1 MSSKFVGS
9 ELLGAGLSGGE
20 QAAAAKPMLWRMV
33 AAASDPRRSSHSDA
47 EREAARK
54 LDQTR
59 REAYAEGLA
68 AGRQQAE
75 EQFRPAVQ
83 GLAETL
89 SMLARLRENIREE
102 TMQDL
107 VHLATS
113 IAARVIHR
121 EVVVDPDALAGLIQ
135 AAFSKLQSREIN
147 RVRMH
152 PTLEALVRKLLEQAG
167 APKNLVLM
175 PDASLKPAEIF
186 FETSQG
192 ILDASVDTQL
202 REIERGL
209 IDKLER

>member
-1 MSSKFVGS
+1 MSASIP
-9 ELLGAGLSGGE
+9 AGGE
-20 QAAAAKPMLWRMV
+20 QASSATPVLWRTV
-33 AAASDPRRSSHSDA
+33 SSAADSRRNSHADA

-54 LDQTR
+54 LDQAR

-68 AGRQQAE
+68 AGRQQSE
-75 EQFRPAVQ
+75 EQFRPAAQ
-83 GLAETL
+83 GLADTL
-89 SMLARLRENIREE
+89 AALARLRESIREE
-102 TMQDL
+102 TIQDL
-107 VHLATS
+107 VRLAIS

-121 EVVVDPDALAGLIQ
+121 EVAVDPDALGGLIQ
-135 AAFSKLQSREIN
+135 AAFTKLQSREIN

-167 APKNLVLM
+167 APKNLVLT
-175 PDASLKPAEIF
+175 PDPNLKPAEVF

-192 ILDASVDTQL
+192 ILDASVETQL

>member
-1 MSSKFVGS
+1 MSSNN
-9 ELLGAGLSGGE
+9 LGGE
-20 QAAAAKPMLWRMV
+20 ILAGDHPHAATPMLWRMV
-33 AAASDPRRSSHSDA
+33 ASVSDFRRNSHQDA
-47 EREAARK
+47 EREASRI
-54 LDQTR
+54 LDQAR
-59 REAYAEGLA
+59 REAYTEGLA
-68 AGRQQAE
+68 AGRQQSE

-89 SMLARLRENIREE
+89 DSLARLRDNIRQEA
-102 TMQDL
+102 MQDL
-107 VHLATS
+107 VHLAVS

-121 EVVVDPDALAGLIQ
+121 EVAVDPDALAGLIQ
-135 AAFSKLQSREIN
+135 AAFSKLQSREVN

-167 APKNLVLM
+167 APKNLVVM
-175 PDASLKPAEIF
+175 ADPSLKPAEVF

-192 ILDASVDTQL
+192 ILDASVETQL